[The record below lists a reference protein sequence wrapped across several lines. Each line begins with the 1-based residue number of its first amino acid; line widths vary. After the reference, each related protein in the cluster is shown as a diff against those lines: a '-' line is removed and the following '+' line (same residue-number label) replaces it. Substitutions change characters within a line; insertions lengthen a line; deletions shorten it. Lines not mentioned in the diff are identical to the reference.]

1 MDIKDLLKDSYRED
15 MSVEDI
21 ISALRDVEMPADLSS
36 EVDRLKTALSK
47 SNSEAA
53 DYKRQLKDR
62 MTEEERRAKED
73 ADSREELQ
81 KNHDALLREVNISKN
96 KSKLL
101 ALGYE
106 DKLAEETAEAMVNGE
121 LDKVFANQKK
131 HLESVRKELRSEL
144 LKEVP
149 PPVGGNPSDT
159 MTKEK
164 LRNMSPQE
172 RYDYSVKNPEKY
184 KEIYGGNE

>member
-21 ISALRDVEMPADLSS
+21 ISALKDVEMPADLSG
-36 EVDRLKTALSK
+36 EVDKLKTALSK

-53 DYKRQLKDR
+53 EYKRQLKEK
-62 MTEEERRAKED
+62 MTEDERKAKED
-73 ADSREELQ
+73 AESREELQ
-81 KNHDALLREVNISKN
+81 KNYDALLREVNISKN

-106 DKLAEETAEAMVNGE
+106 DKLADETAEAMVNGE

-149 PPVGGNPSDT
+149 PPDGGSSSDT

>member
-1 MDIKDLLKDSYRED
+1 MDIKDLLKDSYHED

-21 ISALRDVEMPADLSS
+21 ISALKDVEMPADLSS

-53 DYKRQLKDR
+53 EYKRQLKEK
-62 MTEEERRAKED
+62 MTEDERRAKED

-81 KNHDALLREVNISKN
+81 KNYDALLREVNISKN

-106 DKLAEETAEAMVNGE
+106 DKLADETAEAMVNGE

-149 PPVGGNPSDT
+149 PPDGGSSSDT